1 MSATGLFAVCPAC
14 LGHPAEGEPRQADGM
29 AGDQGWTWPPP
40 GWKAGPCP
48 RRSGAVSL
56 VLPEELEA
64 KEEESV
70 EEVTG
75 VIMRRSLEEE

>member
-1 MSATGLFAVCPAC
+1 
-14 LGHPAEGEPRQADGM
+14 
-29 AGDQGWTWPPP
+29 
-40 GWKAGPCP
+40 
-48 RRSGAVSL
+48 
-56 VLPEELEA
+56 LPEELEA